1 MKKIAVIYTG
11 GTIGMQNSPQGLVPC
26 AESLRAPLQKIARPE
41 WAVSLIALT
50 PLIDS
55 SNAGP
60 AQWAQI
66 CSTLQA
72 QETLFD
78 GFVVIHGTD
87 TLAYTAAA
95 LAFLLPNFS
104 RPVILTGAMRPI
116 SAEESDGWHNLQDAL
131 SAASQPNWPM
141 CVVFARRAW
150 QATRVRKNDS
160 CADDAFATPNQA
172 PLYDFSS
179 GAPYPDFMAE
189 TNQSPQAIELRTD
202 LRVPVLWIA
211 PGAGVDVLADALQPS
226 TCDGAIL
233 LTYGAGNAPDHPALL
248 QAVAQMSAANR
259 PVINVAQVWN
269 STVNMG
275 TYAAGAGLAQAGA
288 ISAGNMTLE
297 AAFVKL
303 ICVLSMNHD
312 AIEAIK
318 TAFSCEWAGEFV

>member
-11 GTIGMQNSPQGLVPC
+11 GTIGMQASPQGLVPS
-26 AESLRAPLQKIARPE
+26 AESLRAPLDKMARPD
-41 WAVSLIALT
+41 WAISLIALT

-60 AQWAQI
+60 AQWVQI
-66 CSTLQA
+66 QSTLQA
-72 QETLFD
+72 QETQFD

-116 SAEESDGWHNLQDAL
+116 SAEDSDGWHNLQDAL
-131 SAASQPNWPM
+131 TAASQPNWPI

-160 CADDAFATPNQA
+160 CADDAFSTPNQA

-179 GAPYPDFMAE
+179 GAPYPDFSTVAA
-189 TNQSPQAIELRTD
+189 QSPQLMPLQTN

-211 PGAGVDVLADALQPS
+211 PGAGVDVLANTLDPS
-226 TCDGAIL
+226 QCDGAIL

-248 QAVAQMSAANR
+248 QAVAQMTAANR

-269 STVNMG
+269 SSVNMG

-288 ISAGNMTLE
+288 ISAGNMVLE

-303 ICVLSMNHD
+303 ICVLSMD
-312 AIEAIK
+312 YGSIETIK
-318 TAFSCEWAGEFV
+318 QAFSREWRGELV